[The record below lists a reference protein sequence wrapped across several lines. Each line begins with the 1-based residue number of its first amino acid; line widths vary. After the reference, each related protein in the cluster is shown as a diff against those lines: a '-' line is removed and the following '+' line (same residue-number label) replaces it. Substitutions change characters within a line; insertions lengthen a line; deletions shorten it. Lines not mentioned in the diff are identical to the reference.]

1 MNSLVICV
9 FAFLT
14 YSLICYFID
23 KFFNQFV
30 ISEFWGIGVRR
41 SSIKSISYRPKDR
54 KLIIAYNNNYILEAT
69 ADVENSIAEKE
80 ALKLIKGLN

>member
-14 YSLICYFID
+14 YSLIYYFID

-30 ISEFWGIGVRR
+30 ISEFWEIGVRR
-41 SSIKSISYRPKDR
+41 SSIKSISYNAKDR
-54 KLIIAYNNNYILEAT
+54 KLIIMYNDNYILETMTNA
-69 ADVENSIAEKE
+69 ENSIAQKE